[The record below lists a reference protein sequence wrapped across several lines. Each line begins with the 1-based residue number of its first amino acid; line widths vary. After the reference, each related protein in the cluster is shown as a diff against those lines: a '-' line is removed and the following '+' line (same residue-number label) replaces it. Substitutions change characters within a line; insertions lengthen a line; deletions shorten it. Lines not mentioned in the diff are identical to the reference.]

1 MLRLMQGTHSKVAKQ
16 DDLILW
22 SLQSMYVLLKR
33 GECTQDDFKV
43 DNFIKAKDGS
53 PSWIA
58 QCLVQQL
65 FMEHIHSLVD
75 GVREVDLALADKLND
90 EVLSKLADPM
100 LYDSTFPM
108 QDKDC
113 IMEEAGQADE
123 SRDVLFFWRGVR
135 VHAAVAREIAQGGS
149 IIGRG
154 MQKVL

>member
-100 LYDSTFPM
+100 LYDSTFPC
-108 QDKDC
+108 KTR
-113 IMEEAGQADE
+113 IV
-123 SRDVLFFWRGVR
+123 SWRKQGRWMKVGMLGVR